1 MLLRQRLA
9 RSVSLAA
16 CVRCAATRSYAAAAT
31 PRARINLPEEDARDV
46 LRESSTTHPDPGA
59 DTQTDRLVQQ
69 YAPYMV
75 TTYARNPIALVRGE
89 GCKVWDL
96 EGREYIDFN
105 AGIAVSGLGHG
116 DLEIANC
123 LFDQARQLIHSSNLF
138 HSPWTWQL
146 AKLLVDETKKS
157 GGMKDA
163 AKVFFSNS
171 GTEANEAAIK
181 FARKHG
187 KAVAGKHGVGADDK
201 YKILSFYNAFHGRTM
216 GTLSATANEK
226 YQAPFKPMV
235 PGFVYSKADM
245 SAVDMIDE
253 TFCGVLVEPVQGEG
267 GIFPIPEEV
276 LQALRKKCD
285 EVGAVLIFD
294 EIQCGLGRSGRLWAH
309 SWLETPC
316 NPDIMTM
323 AKPLANGVPIGATM
337 VTDKVADAIKIGDH
351 GTTFGGNPLASRV
364 AHHVLTRLSSPE
376 LMSNVQARSD
386 QILASLRS
394 MQEKFGIERIVD
406 VRGRGLLLG
415 MQLDRDPSPL
425 VKLARE
431 RGLLLITAGNDT
443 VRLVPPLVLDANTC
457 TKAMVILE
465 HAVEAFYEAQPA
477 TEKAKHLSPNEP
489 KEAFDKQQ

>member
-1 MLLRQRLA
+1 M
-9 RSVSLAA
+9 
-16 CVRCAATRSYAAAAT
+16 
-31 PRARINLPEEDARDV
+31 RDV
-46 LRESSTTHPDPGA
+46 VRESSTTHPDPGP

-105 AGIAVSGLGHG
+105 AGIAVSSLGHG
-116 DLEIANC
+116 DMDIANC
-123 LFDQARQLIHSSNLF
+123 VFDQTRQLIHSSNLF

-146 AKLLVDETKKS
+146 AKLLVESTKAS

-163 AKVFFSNS
+163 SKVFFSNS

-187 KAVAGKHGVGADDK
+187 KVEAEKRGQSPDEK

-245 SAVDMIDE
+245 SAIDMIDE
-253 TFCGVLVEPVQGEG
+253 SFCGVLVEPVQGEG
-267 GIFPIPEEV
+267 GIFPIDEALLV
-276 LQALRKKCD
+276 ALRKKCD
-285 EVGAVLIFD
+285 EVGAVLMFD
-294 EIQCGLGRSGRLWAH
+294 EIQCGLGRSGKLWAH
-309 SWLETPC
+309 SWLSQDC
-316 NPDIMTM
+316 HPDIMTM

-337 VTDKVADAIKIGDH
+337 VTERVAEAIRIGDH
-351 GTTFGGNPLASRV
+351 GTTFGGNPLACRV
-364 AHHVLTRLSSPE
+364 AHHVLTRLTSAE
-376 LMSNVQARSD
+376 LMTNVQARSE
-386 QILASLRS
+386 QILSALHEMKR
-394 MQEKFGIERIVD
+394 KFGSRVKD

-415 MQLDRDPSPL
+415 IQLDRDPSPL

-443 VRLVPPLVLDANTC
+443 VRLVPPLILDAETC
-457 TKAMVILE
+457 AKALAILDD
-465 HAVEAFYEAQPA
+465 AIGAFYQNVPA
-477 TEKAKHLSPNEP
+477 DNQHLSPNEP
-489 KEAFDKQQ
+489 REAFDRPT